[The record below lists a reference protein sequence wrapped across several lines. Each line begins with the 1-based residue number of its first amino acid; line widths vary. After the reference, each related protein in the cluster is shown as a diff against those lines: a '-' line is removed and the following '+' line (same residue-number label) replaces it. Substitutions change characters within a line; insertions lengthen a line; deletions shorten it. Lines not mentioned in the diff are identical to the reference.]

1 MVFSFSSPLAIL
13 IFALAFLLILVA
25 AFPYLYYL
33 FGIRFGKKSKKT
45 AVPDILPNLSII
57 ISAYNESAVIKKR
70 IENIALSDYP
80 KEKYKI
86 LFIDDCST
94 DDTGALAK
102 EAFVENN
109 LSFEIFVN
117 TERKG
122 TNRSYNLA
130 IKKAQTDII
139 VTTDANKFFRE
150 DTLKILISGLLSDE
164 KIAAVCAEVRP
175 LPKSSSENLA
185 GMESIYRSFYGRMCD
200 WESAA
205 DSTYN
210 FNGALVA
217 FKKDIIPSI
226 NERKGADD
234 ANTAFEAIRKGYR
247 AVYEVDAVVFEK
259 VPQNINKQYKQ
270 KIRRAKRLIEATLA
284 NTDLLKEKRLFS
296 RRFYPLRIM
305 MYVFCPTL
313 FFAGAILFL
322 AGVFLINPLWT
333 FILIASGV
341 LFLFFF
347 RKNIISAFVLNQF
360 YLVSGLLHLGK
371 DMRVWESTSI

>member
-217 FKKDIIPSI
+217 FKKEIILSI

>member
-1 MVFSFSSPLAIL
+1 MAII
-13 IFALAFLLILVA
+13 IFALAFLFILVA

-80 KEKYKI
+80 KEKYRI

-102 EAFVENN
+102 EAFLENN
-109 LSFEIFVN
+109 ISFEIFVN

-130 IKKAQTDII
+130 IKKALTDII

>member
-102 EAFVENN
+102 EAFLENN
-109 LSFEIFVN
+109 ISFEIFVN

-130 IKKAQTDII
+130 IKKALTDII

-217 FKKDIIPSI
+217 FKKDIISSI

>member
-102 EAFVENN
+102 EAFLENN
-109 LSFEIFVN
+109 ISFEIFVN

-130 IKKAQTDII
+130 IKKALTDII